1 VPRPDHPGEYLF
13 RIGAEAAGRRLDR
26 YLADKFRR
34 SRTSLVGRLEGC
46 VFARGAFGDGA
57 PGGRRRPLPWGHRL
71 QAGEEILVRSEV
83 RPEPEVEVSYRLL
96 HRDEHLVVVDKGSG
110 APVHPVR
117 GFRERTIVSRL
128 RAELGLPDLE
138 AAHRLDRETSGA
150 LLLARGREVLHALM
164 RQFAGREVD
173 KRYLAVVRGVP
184 GFERTRVEA
193 RLGPDPEFSLAGRV
207 RVVED
212 GGQAA
217 TTELEVLTRGADR
230 ALVAAH
236 PLTGRTHQ
244 IRVHLAHL
252 GHPILGDK
260 LYQEGGRPHLDMIK
274 DRLGAGA
281 LARLGHTRLALH
293 AARLAFTHPVS
304 GERLVFEV
312 ELPGDLAALVAPTPP
327 VG

>member
-1 VPRPDHPGEYLF
+1 VPRPDTPGEYLF
-13 RIGAEAAGRRLDR
+13 RVGAEAAGRRLDR

-46 VFARGAFGDGA
+46 VFSRGAAGPD
-57 PGGRRRPLPWGHRL
+57 RPLPWGHRL
-71 QAGEEILVRSEV
+71 QAGEQILVRSEV
-83 RPEPEVEVSYRLL
+83 RPEPEVEVRYRLL
-96 HRDEHLVVVDKGSG
+96 HRDEHLVVVDKGPG

-164 RQFAGREVD
+164 RQFAGRQVE
-173 KRYLAVVRGVP
+173 KRYLAVVRGAP
-184 GFERTRVEA
+184 AFERTLVEA
-193 RLGPDPEFSLAGRV
+193 RLGPDREFSLTGRM
-207 RVVED
+207 RVVAD

-217 TTELEVLTRGADR
+217 ATELEVLARLPDR
-230 ALVAAH
+230 ALVAAR
-236 PLTGRTHQ
+236 PRTGRTHQ

-274 DRLGAGA
+274 DRLSADT
-281 LARLGHTRLALH
+281 LARLGHARLALH
-293 AARLAFTHPVS
+293 AHGLAFTHPLT
-304 GERLVFEV
+304 GARLVFEV
-312 ELPGDLAALVAPTPP
+312 PLPEDLAALVAP
-327 VG
+327 